1 MNRQEKE
8 EWNRGRLSDRQQ
20 VVAGRLLDA
29 LGDVEDRWIVE
40 AHREEPAAAH
50 AVRRARQRF
59 LPAAAT
65 LGVAAAI
72 LCGIAGYQAVWQ
84 DDGETDSRFC
94 TDSLPLIED
103 SGIDSDRERV
113 PLALVWTWNP
123 VRDNE
128 VEEAV
133 CRPDWLHLR
142 LEGHPDAEF
151 VREQVSVPEDPA
163 VWIRVLVREK
173 GAVIGV
179 AAWRV
184 VFRNAAW
191 QAKLV
196 IAEEFFEPMPEKAAR
211 DRLDRWIREQTS
223 SNPAA

>member
-29 LGDVEDRWIVE
+29 LVDVEDRWIVE
-40 AHREEPAAAH
+40 AHREEAVETAVEKRRHWQHLPLIAAMLGLA
-50 AVRRARQRF
+50 AV
-59 LPAAAT
+59 L
-65 LGVAAAI
+65 V
-72 LCGIAGYQAVWQ
+72 CGIAGDRSAGRHDEQSMSV
-84 DDGETDSRFC
+84 TSC
-94 TDSLPLIED
+94 VSLPTSSEPA
-103 SGIDSDRERV
+103 SQRQ
-113 PLALVWTWNP
+113 PLLLTWTWNP
-123 VRDNE
+123 VVDTELEGVVFR
-128 VEEAV
+128 V
-133 CRPDWLHLR
+133 DWLHLR

-191 QAKLV
+191 QAKLM